1 MQSLS
6 SVARINIV
14 GTSGSGKS
22 TFARQLSATLGSP
35 LIEMDK
41 MFWGPNWASPKDEE
55 FFRKLETALSAD
67 TWVLDGNYNRTIPIK
82 WKNVQV
88 VIWLDYSF
96 GRTLFQAVQRAFR
109 RSLSQEELWEGT
121 GNRESFKK
129 SFFSKDSILLWT
141 LKTYGPMR
149 KRYAALMQAEEHR
162 HITFIRCQSS
172 RAASRLLGS
181 ARLPNQ
187 PLNHARNF

>member
-1 MQSLS
+1 MQTLGAAS
-6 SVARINIV
+6 RINVV

-22 TFARQLSATLGSP
+22 TFARQLSAALGSP

-41 MFWGPNWASPKDEE
+41 IFWGPNWTSPKDEE
-55 FFRKLETALSAD
+55 FFRKLETALCAD

-82 WKNVQV
+82 WKDVQV

-96 GRTLFQAVQRAFR
+96 ARTLFQAVRRAFR
-109 RSLSQEELWEGT
+109 RSLSQEEIWEGT

-149 KRYAALMQAEEHR
+149 KRYAALMEAEEHR
-162 HITFIRCQSS
+162 HITFIRCQSP

-181 ARLPNQ
+181 SISE
-187 PLNHARNF
+187 HASRAGWPIL